1 LRLSAKLEVR
11 TFATRAVPNNW
22 LQLLHALLRHDKIA
36 HDFVTWLL
44 SNGALWTSLFWAYI
58 SIAFNTAVSAPR
70 SDHIPQLIPF
80 LAMIAS
86 ASASL
91 QTCPVLRVP
100 TCETSRQQSCR
111 RVYGQ
116 TGRCKLANGVR
127 PSSTGR
133 ADRRSRLSVVS
144 ALPVGEVAV
153 LPSLIP
159 VLLRAFSAGLLL
171 YSSLAWAS
179 ARSDRKQVRQPLL
192 LTLHVLRFESDVR
205 QSCSCHRLSRT

>member
-1 LRLSAKLEVR
+1 MI
-11 TFATRAVPNNW
+11 AV
-22 LQLLHALLRHDKIA
+22 Q
-36 HDFVTWLL
+36 
-44 SNGALWTSLFWAYI
+44 WTSFAWAYI
-58 SIAFNTAVSAPR
+58 SIAFNTAGSAQR
-70 SDHIPQLIPF
+70 SDRIPQLIPF
-80 LAMIAS
+80 LVMIAS

-91 QTCPVLRVP
+91 QTCLVLRVP
-100 TCETSRQQSCR
+100 SNENLRQQSCR

-133 ADRRSRLSVVS
+133 IHRRSRLFVIS

-159 VLLRAFSAGLLL
+159 SLLRAFSAGLLL

-192 LTLHVLRFESDVR
+192 LILHMLSFDRGIRHSF
-205 QSCSCHRLSRT
+205 SCHRLSRILKISSYKKLSRKRSWTDLEEVQTQTAKTEAFFPHE